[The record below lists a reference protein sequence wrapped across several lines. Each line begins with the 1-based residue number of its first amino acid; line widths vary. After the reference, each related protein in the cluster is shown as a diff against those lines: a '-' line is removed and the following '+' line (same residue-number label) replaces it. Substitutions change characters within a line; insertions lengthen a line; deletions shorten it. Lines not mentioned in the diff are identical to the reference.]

1 MDNRVGRGA
10 GSRAGVVLS
19 ALLFVAIAAASYPLL
34 SSGGLVYRTFSLDF
48 GPVALW
54 FALGAALLVLSRVAA
69 YACIVLGERPVSPSW
84 EVGLDD
90 GGDAV
95 FGSADDEAGDDEQPA
110 EPDLL
115 PHPLLRPAAIAEGI
129 LQGLGGAALVAA
141 CLLLMAGIPGAIAAR
156 PDAPDLETL
165 EKYLQVFGSLVK
177 WVFVAGVFFAFT
189 RVVKV
194 MAPSFAPSLP
204 FPWGAATTLA
214 IAYLLLSSGG
224 LLRNAFEFPGG
235 LILAIIIA
243 ALALPYAA
251 GILRGVIATAT
262 TERGTSV
269 PRGGLKQPLPD
280 RALLWTRVLLFLC
293 DIGWIV
299 LVLGIML
306 ALPSL
311 VDRVPAF
318 QEGET
323 LAAVAPYLDILDTL
337 AIWSIVLLCPFII
350 IRVIAAFRPAVGEV
364 FGFPMGR
371 IILFALALV
380 GFSDEGVPATASNFP
395 IPQLMPA
402 MAAALV
408 ISYLSL
414 VLRRVALLGLPER
427 IAVPVTNIPPLVGAL
442 MPAVSTA
449 LVVWA
454 LLQFSPLISAPLLDN
469 NATESLGET
478 SLPYFA
484 TLFDVRLT
492 LSAFAFVLVLSLL
505 LPNPL
510 WSPAKLRIRPL
521 LTATGF
527 TASACLLWLSVAP
540 LSGQGHFFPLIG
552 AVAGA
557 GLLTLALTQ
566 AAAYLTDFSDPLIAN
581 TGRWLAESRPRGFVM
596 GAAFAFYGM
605 LLRPLMYETLW
616 FAAVYEWVVVLA
628 IAVWAMFKMRGSLR
642 TFVEDTGAAPAR
654 WPGWQR
660 HEQRFEDHPD
670 PRRELVARWQR
681 RFVDSGDWTS
691 LWTYF
696 MGLLCHSNA
705 PPERASAVI
714 RPLRE
719 AAAPRSLSKRGDGRG
734 FLRRSGDADTRR
746 TRLQRE
752 REAGMDRSFR
762 SAEQALASS
771 TNLPPN
777 IDASDL
783 RETAGPYIEN
793 GDDPETMAAKVISAY
808 RRRGADTSRVIALW
822 FPMVNVV
829 EQPRRWFEMP
839 WQRRRTR
846 LQAQSRRRRLV
857 EGAISHLSGEGSVA
871 SLSVGLAARRAP
883 LTQISNGSGPPGSSP
898 PLSNPEPLDPTRAA
912 VDVPD
917 GQDENSN
924 QSRFIRHQ
932 MQRAAAQA
940 PAPPPSIT
948 GSSGAVIDAGQVFEL
963 LDETATS
970 YYVRTSNNRE
980 GYVSKSALERL
991 PILPGDEVNTV

>member
-1 MDNRVGRGA
+1 MNSEG

-34 SSGGLVYRTFSLDF
+34 SSGGLVYRTISLDF
-48 GPVALW
+48 GPVVPW
-54 FALGAALLVLSRVAA
+54 FAMGAALLVLGRVAA
-69 YACIVLGERPVSPSW
+69 FTCIVLKDRPISPPRGT
-84 EVGLDD
+84 GLDD
-90 GGDAV
+90 DGDAV
-95 FGSADDEAGDDEQPA
+95 FGSAADEARDDEEPG
-110 EPDLL
+110 EPDRL
-115 PHPLLRPAAIAEGI
+115 PHPLLRPAAIAQGI
-129 LQGLGGAALVAA
+129 LQGLGGAVLVAA
-141 CLLLMAGIPGAIAAR
+141 CLLLVAGIPGAIAAR

-165 EKYLQVFGSLVK
+165 EKYLQVFASLVK

-189 RVVKV
+189 RVVKAV
-194 MAPSFAPSLP
+194 APSFAPALP
-204 FPWGAATTLA
+204 FPWRPAITLA
-214 IAYLLLSSGG
+214 IAYVLLSGG
-224 LLRNAFEFPGG
+224 GILRNAFEFPGG
-235 LILAIIIA
+235 MVLAIITV

-251 GILRGVIATAT
+251 GILRGVVT
-262 TERGTSV
+262 
-269 PRGGLKQPLPD
+269 QPLPE
-280 RALLWTRVLLFLC
+280 RVLFWTRILLFLC
-293 DIGWIV
+293 ETGWIV

-306 ALPSL
+306 SLPGL
-311 VDRVPAF
+311 ADRVPAF
-318 QEGET
+318 QEGEA

-337 AIWSIVLLCPFII
+337 AFWSIILLCPFII
-350 IRVIAAFRPAVGEV
+350 IRAIAAFRPAVGEV

-380 GFSDEGVPATASNFP
+380 GFSGEGVPATASGYP

-402 MAAALV
+402 IAAALV

-414 VLRRVALLGLPER
+414 VLRRVAQLGLPER

-442 MPAVSTA
+442 MPAVCTA

-469 NATESLGET
+469 DATEGLGKT

-492 LSAFAFVLVLSLL
+492 LSAFAFVLTLSLL
-505 LPNPL
+505 LPDPL
-510 WSPAKLRIRPL
+510 WSPARLRIRPL
-521 LTATGF
+521 LAATGF
-527 TASACLLWLSVAP
+527 MASACLLWLSLAP
-540 LSGQGHFFPLIG
+540 LSEQGHFFPFLG

-566 AAAYLTDFSDPLIAN
+566 AAAYLTDLSDPLIAN

-596 GAAFAFYGM
+596 GAAFAFYGL
-605 LLRPLMYETLW
+605 LLRPLMYETMW

-642 TFVEDTGAAPAR
+642 AFVEDTESAPAR

-705 PPERASAVI
+705 PPERASSVI

-719 AAAPRSLSKRGDGRG
+719 AAAPRSLSKRGGGRG
-734 FLRRSGDADTRR
+734 FLRRRGDADTRR
-746 TRLQRE
+746 

-762 SAEQALASS
+762 SAEPLLNGSALTSS

-783 RETAGPYIEN
+783 RETSGPYIEN
-793 GDDPETMAAKVISAY
+793 GDDPETMAARVISAY
-808 RRRGADTSRVIALW
+808 RRRGADTNRVIALW
-822 FPMVNVV
+822 FPMVNAI
-829 EQPRRWFEMP
+829 ERPHRWFEMP
-839 WQRRRTR
+839 WQRRRAR

-883 LTQISNGSGPPGSSP
+883 LTQISHSSGPPGSSP
-898 PLSNPEPLDPTRAA
+898 GQQPDGASLPLNPTRANG
-912 VDVPD
+912 D
-917 GQDENSN
+917 GQDERAENSN
-924 QSRFIRHQ
+924 LSRFTRHQ

-940 PAPPPSIT
+940 PAPPPSIA
-948 GSSGAVIDAGQVFEL
+948 GSSGAAINAGQVFEL
-963 LDETATS
+963 LDETATT
-970 YYVRTSNNRE
+970 YYVRTSDNRE

-991 PILPGDEVNTV
+991 PILPGDEVNAV

>member
-1 MDNRVGRGA
+1 MDSQAV
-10 GSRAGVVLS
+10 SRAGVVLS

-48 GPVALW
+48 GPVAPW
-54 FALGAALLVLSRVAA
+54 FAIGAVLLVLGRIAA
-69 YACIVLGERPVSPSW
+69 FACLVLRDRPISPSR
-84 EVGLDD
+84 GAGPDD
-90 GGDAV
+90 DDAV
-95 FGSADDEAGDDEQPA
+95 FGAAADDTGDGEQPA
-110 EPDLL
+110 EPVLL
-115 PHPLLRPAAIAEGI
+115 PHPLLRPAAIAQGI
-129 LQGLGGAALVAA
+129 LQGLGGAVLVAA
-141 CLLLMAGIPGAIAAR
+141 CLLFVAGIPDAIAAR
-156 PDAPDLETL
+156 PGAPDLETL
-165 EKYLQVFGSLVK
+165 EEYLQVFGSLVK
-177 WVFVAGVFFAFT
+177 WVLVAGVFFAFT
-189 RVVKV
+189 RVVKAV
-194 MAPSFAPSLP
+194 APSFSQALP
-204 FPWGAATTLA
+204 FPWRPAIALA
-214 IAYLLLSSGG
+214 IAYLLLSGGG

-235 LILAIIIA
+235 LVLAIIIT
-243 ALALPYAA
+243 ALALSYAA
-251 GILRGVIATAT
+251 RILRGVISTAA
-262 TERGTSV
+262 TERGASE
-269 PRGGLKQPLPD
+269 PRGGLQWPLPG
-280 RALLWTRVLLFLC
+280 RALFWARILLLLC

-306 ALPSL
+306 SLPGM
-311 VDRVPAF
+311 VDRIPAL
-318 QEGET
+318 QEGGGLE
-323 LAAVAPYLDILDTL
+323 AATPYLDILDTL
-337 AIWSIVLLCPFII
+337 ALWSIILLCPFII

-371 IILFALALV
+371 MILFALALI

-402 MAAALV
+402 MAAALA
-408 ISYLSL
+408 ISYLTL
-414 VLRRVALLGLPER
+414 VLRRVAQLGLPER

-442 MPAVSTA
+442 MPALSTA

-492 LSAFAFVLVLSLL
+492 LSAFAFVLALSLF
-505 LPNPL
+505 LPDPL
-510 WSPAKLRIRPL
+510 WSPARLRIRPL

-527 TASACLLWLSVAP
+527 TASACLLWLSLAP

-566 AAAYLTDFSDPLIAN
+566 AAAYLTDLPDPLVAN
-581 TGRWLAESRPRGFVM
+581 TGRWLAESRSRGFVM

-642 TFVEDTGAAPAR
+642 TFVEDTGSAPAR
-654 WPGWQR
+654 WTGWRR

-681 RFVDSGDWTS
+681 RFADSGDWTS
-691 LWTYF
+691 LWTYL

-719 AAAPRSLSKRGDGRG
+719 AAAPAPGRG
-734 FLRRSGDADTRR
+734 FLRRSGDADARR
-746 TRLQRE
+746 

-762 SAEQALASS
+762 SAEQVLAGSAH
-771 TNLPPN
+771 LPTN

-793 GDDPETMAAKVISAY
+793 GDDPETMAARVISAY
-808 RRRGADTSRVIALW
+808 RRRGADTSQAIALW
-822 FPMVNVV
+822 FPIVNVV
-829 EQPRRWFEMP
+829 ERPRRWFEMP
-839 WQRRRTR
+839 WQRRRAR
-846 LQAQSRRRRLV
+846 QRAQSRRRRLV

-871 SLSVGLAARRAP
+871 SLSVGLAARRTP
-883 LTQISNGSGPPGSSP
+883 LSQISHGSGPPGSSP
-898 PLSNPEPLDPTRAA
+898 EQRPAGASLPPDPTRANGEGH
-912 VDVPD
+912 D
-917 GQDENSN
+917 GQEGNSN
-924 QSRFIRHQ
+924 LSRFTRHQ
-932 MQRAAAQA
+932 LRRAADQA
-940 PAPPPSIT
+940 PAPPPPT
-948 GSSGAVIDAGQVFEL
+948 VVSSGAAIAAGQVFEL
-963 LDETATS
+963 LDETATA
-970 YYVRTSNNRE
+970 YYLRTSDNRE

-991 PILPGDEVNTV
+991 PILPGDEVNAV

>member
-1 MDNRVGRGA
+1 MNSGA
-10 GSRAGVVLS
+10 GSKAGVVLS
-19 ALLFVAIAAASYPLL
+19 AFLFVAIAVASYPLL
-34 SSGGLVYRTFSLDF
+34 SSGGLVFRTISLDF
-48 GPVALW
+48 GPVAPW
-54 FALGAALLVLSRVAA
+54 FAMGAVLLVLSRIAA
-69 YACIVLGERPVSPSW
+69 LACIVLNDRPVSPTRGTG
-84 EVGLDD
+84 VDD
-90 GGDAV
+90 DGDAV
-95 FGSADDEAGDDEQPA
+95 FWSAVNDPEDDAQPA
-110 EPDLL
+110 EPELL
-115 PHPLLRPAAIAEGI
+115 PHPLLRPAAISQGL

-141 CLLLMAGIPGAIAAR
+141 CLLFVAGIPAAIAAR

-189 RVVKV
+189 RVVKAI
-194 MAPSFAPSLP
+194 APSFSEALP
-204 FPWGAATTLA
+204 FPWKPAITLA
-214 IAYLLLSSGG
+214 VAYLLLSSGG

-235 LILAIIIA
+235 MILAIIIA

-251 GILRGVIATAT
+251 GILRGVISAAT
-262 TERGTSV
+262 TERGTRE
-269 PRGGLKQPLPD
+269 PGGDPEQRLSD
-280 RALLWTRVLLFLC
+280 RVLFWARILLLLC
-293 DIGWIV
+293 DTGWIV

-306 ALPSL
+306 SLPSL

-318 QEGET
+318 QGGGA
-323 LAAVAPYLDILDTL
+323 LAAAAPYLDILDTL
-337 AIWSIVLLCPFII
+337 AIWSIIVLCPFII
-350 IRVIAAFRPAVGEV
+350 IRAIAAFRPAVGEV

-371 IILFALALV
+371 IILFALALI
-380 GFSDEGVPATASNFP
+380 GFSDEGVPATASDLP

-402 MAAALV
+402 IAAALV
-408 ISYLSL
+408 ISYLTL
-414 VLRRVALLGLPER
+414 VLRRVAQLGLPER
-427 IAVPVTNIPPLVGAL
+427 IAVPVTNIPPLVGAF
-442 MPAVSTA
+442 MPALSTA

-469 NATESLGET
+469 NATENLGEI

-484 TLFDVRLT
+484 TLFDARLT
-492 LSAFAFVLVLSLL
+492 LSAFAFVLLLSLF
-505 LPNPL
+505 LPDPL
-510 WSPAKLRIRPL
+510 WTPARLRIRPL

-527 TASACLLWLSVAP
+527 TASACLLWLSLAP

-566 AAAYLTDFSDPLIAN
+566 AAAYLTDFSDPVIAN
-581 TGRWLAESRPRGFVM
+581 TGRWLAESRSRGFVI

-642 TFVEDTGAAPAR
+642 TFVEDTGSAPAR
-654 WPGWQR
+654 WPDWQR

-696 MGLLCHSNA
+696 MGLLCRSNA

-719 AAAPRSLSKRGDGRG
+719 AATPAPGRG

-746 TRLQRE
+746 
-752 REAGMDRSFR
+752 REAGMARSFR
-762 SAEQALASS
+762 SAEQALTGS

-777 IDASDL
+777 IDASHL
-783 RETAGPYIEN
+783 RETAGSYIEK
-793 GDDPETMAAKVISAY
+793 GDDPETMAARVISAY
-808 RRRGADTSRVIALW
+808 RRRGADTNQVIVLW
-822 FPMVNVV
+822 FPLVNAI
-829 EQPRRWFEMP
+829 EPTHRWFELP

-857 EGAISHLSGEGSVA
+857 EGAILHLSGEGGVA
-871 SLSVGLAARRAP
+871 SLSVGLAARRTP
-883 LTQISNGSGPPGSSP
+883 LTQVSVGSGLSGSSRGQQP
-898 PLSNPEPLDPTRAA
+898 AGEGMPLGQTRANG
-912 VDVPD
+912 D
-917 GQDENSN
+917 GQDENPIL
-924 QSRFIRHQ
+924 SRFTRHQ
-932 MQRAAAQA
+932 VQRAAAQA
-940 PAPPPSIT
+940 PAPIP
-948 GSSGAVIDAGQVFEL
+948 GAVETSAAAINAGQGFEL
-963 LDETATS
+963 LEETSTS
-970 YYVRTSNNRE
+970 YYLRTSDNRE

-991 PILPGDEVNTV
+991 PILPGDEVNSV